1 MRNQRRQKGIGFIGL
16 AFVVIV
22 VGALVLLGFRVLPA
36 YLQFFTVK
44 SALKEIT
51 NNPELKNASLPEI
64 RSAFDKRAM
73 VNDINVITGK
83 DLEVEKGRDG
93 GFTVSQLLP
102 ADSPVPERERVH
114 RLLGHELHGREVA
127 PSGTPRRD
135 GTGVRWTS
143 RPPSAES
150 ATVFVSRGSCT
161 RR

>member
-22 VGALVLLGFRVLPA
+22 VGVLVLLGFRVLPA

-93 GFTVSQLLP
+93 GFTVSASYSQQIPLFQN
-102 ADSPVPERERVH
+102 V
-114 RLLGHELHGREVA
+114 
-127 PSGTPRRD
+127 
-135 GTGVRWTS
+135 
-143 RPPSAES
+143 SACIDFS
-150 ATVFVSRGSCT
+150 ATSSTGGK
-161 RR
+161 

>member
-1 MRNQRRQKGIGFIGL
+1 MRNMSRQQGIGFIGL

-93 GFTVSQLLP
+93 GFTVSASYSQQISLFENVS
-102 ADSPVPERERVH
+102 ACIDFAATS
-114 RLLGHELHGREVA
+114 
-127 PSGTPRRD
+127 STD
-135 GTGVRWTS
+135 GK
-143 RPPSAES
+143 
-150 ATVFVSRGSCT
+150 
-161 RR
+161 